1 MRCRA
6 YAEVVTQLPVTCGEE
21 SIKNFTNSQNLQNYL
36 IH

>member
-21 SIKNFTNSQNLQNYL
+21 SKILPTVKIFK
-36 IH
+36 II